1 MKPMQQ
7 STQGDAAVVPVQAP
21 APPATIRMVAPDGKT
36 VTLPVPRTE
45 SELRQLLAQREEL
58 SNQLSSVSARRS
70 ELASEIRNR
79 SVEATRGGLE
89 ERLRLLDNRIFQL
102 ESDLAST
109 GRQIASAPPDLIAV
123 THPPR
128 PQGGGDDFEE
138 GFMAGGFF
146 VLLTVSVV
154 LFFLRRRWKRRR
166 PALPAGAELGGES
179 AQRLERLET
188 GMEAIAIEIERVSE
202 GQRFVT
208 RLLSES
214 QPPLG
219 KSLRVAQPSPVG
231 QEDPSK
237 R

>member
-1 MKPMQQ
+1 
-7 STQGDAAVVPVQAP
+7 
-21 APPATIRMVAPDGKT
+21 MVAPDGKT

-58 SNQLSSVSARRS
+58 SDQLASVSARRS

-89 ERLRLLDNRIFQL
+89 ERLRLLDNRILQL
-102 ESDLAST
+102 ETDLAST
-109 GRQIASAPPDLIAV
+109 GRQIASAPSDLVAE
-123 THPPR
+123 TEPPR

-138 GFMAGGFF
+138 GVMSGGFS
-146 VLLTVSVV
+146 VLVFLSIVY
-154 LFFLRRRWKRRR
+154 FFQRWRRKRRG
-166 PALPAGAELGGES
+166 PALAPQLGGEA
-179 AQRLERLET
+179 AQRLERLEN

-208 RLLSES
+208 KLLSES
-214 QPPLG
+214 QPTFAKPA
-219 KSLRVAQPSPVG
+219 RVG
-231 QEDPSK
+231 QSVPEREDPAK

>member
-1 MKPMQQ
+1 MNPMQT
-7 STQGDAAVVPVQAP
+7 STQGDAAP
-21 APPATIRMVAPDGKT
+21 APIQTPTPPVAITMVAPDGKT

-45 SELRQLLAQREEL
+45 SEVSQLLMQREEL
-58 SNQLSSVSARRS
+58 SDQLASVSARRS

-89 ERLRLLDNRIFQL
+89 ERLRLLDNRILQL

-109 GRQIASAPPDLIAV
+109 GRQIASAPSELIAA
-123 THPPR
+123 TEPAR

-138 GFMAGGFF
+138 GLMIGGFSVF
-146 VLLTVSVV
+146 LIFSVV
-154 LFFLRRRWKRRR
+154 LFFQRRRWKRRGT
-166 PALPAGAELGGES
+166 ALPAATQLGGES

-214 QPPLG
+214 QSSLG
-219 KSLRVAQPSPVG
+219 KAVRVG
-231 QEDPSK
+231 QSAPEHEDPAK

>member
-1 MKPMQQ
+1 MKPMQ
-7 STQGDAAVVPVQAP
+7 STQGNSAP
-21 APPATIRMVAPDGKT
+21 APIQTPAPAVTITMVAPDGKT

-45 SELRQLLAQREEL
+45 SEVRALLAQREAL
-58 SNQLSSVSARRS
+58 SDQLSGVSARRS

-79 SVEATRGGLE
+79 SDEITRGGLE
-89 ERLRLLDNRIFQL
+89 ERLRLLDNRILQL
-102 ESDLAST
+102 ETDLAST
-109 GRQIASAPPDLIAV
+109 GRQIASAPAELIAG
-123 THPPR
+123 TEPAR
-128 PQGGGDDFEE
+128 PQGDGGHFEE
-138 GFMAGGFF
+138 GLMVGGVSVF
-146 VLLTVSVV
+146 LTFSVV
-154 LFFLRRRWKRRR
+154 LFFLRRRWKRRGTT
-166 PALPAGAELGGES
+166 LPAAAQLGGES
-179 AQRLERLET
+179 AQRLERLEA

-219 KSLRVAQPSPVG
+219 KSLRVKPAPVG

>member
-1 MKPMQQ
+1 
-7 STQGDAAVVPVQAP
+7 
-21 APPATIRMVAPDGKT
+21 MVAPDGKT

-45 SELRQLLAQREEL
+45 SEVRQLLAQREEL
-58 SNQLSSVSARRS
+58 SNQLSGVSARRTD
-70 ELASEIRNR
+70 LALEIRNR
-79 SVEATRGGLE
+79 SVDATRGGLE
-89 ERLRLLDNRIFQL
+89 ERLRLLDNRILQL

-109 GRQIASAPPDLIAV
+109 GRQIASAPQELIAG
-123 THPPR
+123 TAPAR
-128 PQGGGDDFEE
+128 PTGGGDDFEE
-138 GFMAGGFF
+138 GVMAGGFSVF
-146 VLLTVSVV
+146 LAFSVV
-154 LFFLRRRWKRRR
+154 LFFVRRRWKRRG
-166 PALPAGAELGGES
+166 PALPAAAQLGGES

-219 KSLRVAQPSPVG
+219 KSLRVGQPAPVG
-231 QEDPSK
+231 KEDPSK